1 MAEKR
6 SDKAPSSGIKKM
18 LGRNVRRFRKE
29 RQLTQDELAHIGEF
43 DRSYIGD
50 VERAQ
55 HNVTIGSLERIAE
68 GLGLFDCPGILLLS
82 DEDIEWLLSR
92 PKAPRPSG
100 SASTATAAAGRL
112 PKRRR

>member
-1 MAEKR
+1 VTEKR
-6 SDKAPSSGIKKM
+6 SNKAPSSSIKEM
-18 LGRNVRRFRKE
+18 LGRNVRRFRTE
-29 RQLTQDELAHIGEF
+29 RQLTQDELAHLGEF

-92 PKAPRPSG
+92 PKARPSA
-100 SASTATAAAGRL
+100 SASKTTAATGRL

>member
-1 MAEKR
+1 MTEKR
-6 SDKAPSSGIKKM
+6 SDKPPSSGIKEM

-29 RQLTQDELAHIGEF
+29 RQLTQDELAYMGEF

-92 PKAPRPSG
+92 PKARP
-100 SASTATAAAGRL
+100 SASTSKAAAATGRL